1 MITKACPQPAK
12 KQYRVHNL
20 PKSKSG
26 TTTLRKPEPRYVS
39 TNRKREL
46 RFPERDDPG
55 SRKSLKSRLFSL
67 LLCISCQQNYGLD
80 VHHTSL
86 MSHFFRPRLRLMNG
100 FRKRF
105 SDEPAKLPAE
115 SFSISSMNLFWG
127 FFMTL
132 FPPWFPSVLPC
143 IFPDCILSKCS
154 DHSSTQMSGYREPDF
169 HRDHSR
175 LQ

>member
-1 MITKACPQPAK
+1 MITKSCPQPAK

-39 TNRKREL
+39 TNRKRDL

-80 VHHTSL
+80 VYIFVQTINLPPDSYIY
-86 MSHFFRPRLRLMNG
+86 SIGRAI
-100 FRKRF
+100 RF
-105 SDEPAKLPAE
+105 SLRYVFLSIRQRITPMPLF
-115 SFSISSMNLFWG
+115 FSG
-127 FFMTL
+127 
-132 FPPWFPSVLPC
+132 
-143 IFPDCILSKCS
+143 ILSK
-154 DHSSTQMSGYREPDF
+154 T
-169 HRDHSR
+169 
-175 LQ
+175 